1 MGIKE
6 RRVREK
12 RQRQEEIIDAAENVL
27 FSKGI
32 QNATMDDIAK
42 EAELGKATLYVYYK
56 SKDEILLE
64 IRHRATKIMVQ
75 EFKKASESKEKGV
88 DKIEAIGYAYFQFAI
103 DYPNYYQFISLF
115 EAVDT
120 KIDIE
125 KSMEGMLKINEIM
138 VGAIQKGIK
147 DGSIKSNLHPLVLAK
162 ALWAMSTGILQMIDM
177 KGEMFEKHFDLKAQQ
192 FKDCF
197 FAVVNQGIRN
207 EL

>member
-75 EFKKASESKEKGV
+75 EFKKASDSKEKGA

-103 DYPNYYQFISLF
+103 DYPNYYQFISFF

-138 VGAIQKGIK
+138 VGAIQQGME

-177 KGEMFEKHFDLKAQQ
+177 KGEMFEKHFDLKAQY

-197 FAVVNQGIRN
+197 FEVVNYGIRAN
-207 EL
+207 